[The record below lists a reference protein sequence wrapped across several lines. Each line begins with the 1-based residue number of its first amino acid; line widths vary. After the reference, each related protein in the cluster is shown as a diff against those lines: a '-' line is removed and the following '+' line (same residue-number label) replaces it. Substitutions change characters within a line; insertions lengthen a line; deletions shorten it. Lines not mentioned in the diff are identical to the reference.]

1 MTLPGKYFNACKQ
14 AEQAIRQWLV
24 LLLLALM
31 SVAANAQSDAASN
44 SRNLVDTLS
53 TAVGDAATVITALL
67 EEPKP
72 RNYTQ
77 PREPCTDFDASRQP
91 YFGDLH
97 VHTKYSL
104 DANTQSTLTTPDQA
118 YRFAKGERLGIQP
131 WRDGEPLRSLQLD
144 RPLDFAMISDHAE
157 LFGETYI
164 CNNPGADGYKSWQ
177 CKIYRHLPRVA
188 FYLFNANAALRQ
200 SHLGFCGDD
209 GIKCKE
215 AASLPWQEMQRAAD
229 DHNDA
234 TASCEFTAL
243 IGYEWTGV
251 TEGAG
256 NLHRNVVFRNHIV
269 PDLPIS
275 WIEGSALHLWQSLDE
290 QCNESG
296 SGCEALTIPHNSNIS
311 SGAMFDLSSDGK
323 QPMTPEQYSLRKK
336 YEPIVEMF
344 QHKGASECYYAPG
357 IVKDELCAFEFLNNN
372 SFFGN
377 AMPAP
382 GDGYLRDVL
391 KDGLLAERD
400 SGINPFEYGFI
411 GSSDTHLGAPGAV
424 SERIYHGHGGAG
436 APASKKVPPGLPDL
450 LKYNPGG
457 LAVVWA
463 EENSRDALFEGMQ
476 RRETYATSGPRIIT
490 RFFGGWDYPQTMCD
504 SRVFAQRGYQSGV
517 PMGGIL
523 PEHQAKEGDAIAPVF
538 AVSAMQDAGTA
549 NTPGTPLQKVQI
561 IKGWIDEQGEKHEQ
575 VYDIAGDSTDAASV
589 DINTCET
596 TGPGHANLCTVWSDP
611 DFDASQPAYYYS
623 RVVENPT
630 CRWSQRMCVDRKVD
644 CSDKSTIT
652 KGMEGCCA
660 PEHRPVIRERA
671 WSSPIWYKPQT

>member
-31 SVAANAQSDAASN
+31 SVAASAQSDTASN
-44 SRNLVDTLS
+44 NRNLVDTLS

-77 PREPCTDFDASRQP
+77 PREPCADFDASRQP

-275 WIEGSALHLWQSLDE
+275 WIEGSAL
-290 QCNESG
+290 
-296 SGCEALTIPHNSNIS
+296 P
-311 SGAMFDLSSDGK
+311 
-323 QPMTPEQYSLRKK
+323 
-336 YEPIVEMF
+336 V
-344 QHKGASECYYAPG
+344 
-357 IVKDELCAFEFLNNN
+357 
-372 SFFGN
+372 
-377 AMPAP
+377 
-382 GDGYLRDVL
+382 
-391 KDGLLAERD
+391 
-400 SGINPFEYGFI
+400 
-411 GSSDTHLGAPGAV
+411 AV
-424 SERIYHGHGGAG
+424 A
-436 APASKKVPPGLPDL
+436 
-450 LKYNPGG
+450 
-457 LAVVWA
+457 
-463 EENSRDALFEGMQ
+463 
-476 RRETYATSGPRIIT
+476 
-490 RFFGGWDYPQTMCD
+490 
-504 SRVFAQRGYQSGV
+504 
-517 PMGGIL
+517 
-523 PEHQAKEGDAIAPVF
+523 
-538 AVSAMQDAGTA
+538 
-549 NTPGTPLQKVQI
+549 
-561 IKGWIDEQGEKHEQ
+561 
-575 VYDIAGDSTDAASV
+575 
-589 DINTCET
+589 
-596 TGPGHANLCTVWSDP
+596 
-611 DFDASQPAYYYS
+611 
-623 RVVENPT
+623 
-630 CRWSQRMCVDRKVD
+630 
-644 CSDKSTIT
+644 
-652 KGMEGCCA
+652 
-660 PEHRPVIRERA
+660 
-671 WSSPIWYKPQT
+671 